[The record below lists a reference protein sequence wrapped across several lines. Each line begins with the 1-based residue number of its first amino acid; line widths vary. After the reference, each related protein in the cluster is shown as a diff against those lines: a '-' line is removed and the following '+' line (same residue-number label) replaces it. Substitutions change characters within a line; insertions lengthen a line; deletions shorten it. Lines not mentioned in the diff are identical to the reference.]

1 MKKSVF
7 PIGIQFLLGNVRIVQ
22 KRGEG
27 NIDLMLIP
35 KKEPQPINY
44 WMFQEFTP
52 GENKLEMVNN
62 VFLPF
67 NDEREKMLMLCL
79 YNMGIKSFI
88 NLLLPETKEELFCL
102 LQQDLKK

>member
-1 MKKSVF
+1 
-7 PIGIQFLLGNVRIVQ
+7 
-22 KRGEG
+22 
-27 NIDLMLIP
+27 MLIP
-35 KKEPQPINY
+35 RKDAQPIDY
-44 WMFQEFTP
+44 KMYERYTP
-52 GENKLEMVNN
+52 DGNRLEMVNN

-88 NLLLPETKEELFCL
+88 NLLLPETKEELFYL